1 MGTIFN
7 IPLLACCN
15 QQTIIANQINGV
27 YIKTNI
33 QHMQHKT
40 VYDPHHLEQNSRFE
54 DNQEVE
60 DQLEV
65 APELVAIV

>member
-1 MGTIFN
+1 
-7 IPLLACCN
+7 
-15 QQTIIANQINGV
+15 
-27 YIKTNI
+27 
-33 QHMQHKT
+33 MQHKT